1 MTFKFLV
8 LSVYSLFFLNLKQ
21 CSKNPGERKIT
32 VVGKAIAIKDNVGV
46 QTDDKR
52 RYYLVV
58 KDWHQWVKVYAGKR
72 IEVTGIL
79 VPRKDT
85 TRAAFFDDTLVTF
98 RTPKLKDGDTIRNAR
113 WKVVD

>member
-1 MTFKFLV
+1 MAIKFFA
-8 LSVYSLFFLNLKQ
+8 LSVYSLFLLNVKQ
-21 CSKNPGERKIT
+21 CSKNPGEHKIT
-32 VVGKAIAIKDNVGV
+32 VVGEAIAIKDRVGV
-46 QTDDKR
+46 ESDDKR

-58 KDWHQWVKVYAGKR
+58 KDRHQWIDEYVGKR
-72 IEVTGIL
+72 IKVTGIL

-85 TRAAFFDDTLVTF
+85 TRAVVDPDTLVI

>member
-1 MTFKFLV
+1 MTVKFLILGV
-8 LSVYSLFFLNLKQ
+8 SSLIFLNLKQ
-21 CSKNPGERKIT
+21 CGKEPGEHRIT

-58 KDWHQWVKVYAGKR
+58 KDWHQWVKEYVGKR

-79 VPRKDT
+79 VPRK
-85 TRAAFFDDTLVTF
+85 
-98 RTPKLKDGDTIRNAR
+98 
-113 WKVVD
+113 